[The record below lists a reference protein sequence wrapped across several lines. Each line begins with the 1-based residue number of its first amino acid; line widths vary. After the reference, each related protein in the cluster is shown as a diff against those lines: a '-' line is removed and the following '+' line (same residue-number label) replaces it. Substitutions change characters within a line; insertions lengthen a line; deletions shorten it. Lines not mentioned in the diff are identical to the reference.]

1 MPEPELLV
9 DTTDQKP
16 LEAARTIVKHLR
28 SRPTAQ

>member
-1 MPEPELLV
+1 VE
-9 DTTDQKP
+9 TTEQKP